1 MSRDW
6 LPTLL
11 GLLSGA
17 WLPTGSG
24 RPGTP
29 AAPAQPWAAVNQTQA
44 LVAGA
49 RAPLVPALALGSW
62 KAFLGLQKLRRLGT
76 DGQLQER
83 EVATSVS
90 LPLDPREVTE
100 EMCRA
105 VPFIQVLSRPGCTA
119 VRVRNHLCFG
129 RCSSLYIPDSDPRP
143 LVLCNS
149 CAPTR
154 QRWTSVVLR
163 CQSGSPASPRR
174 VKMSTMLVEGCQCRP
189 KLRAEPQDG
198 LAGRRGS
205 RRAGRGGKTTLT
217 WMMDSGS

>member
-24 RPGTP
+24 RPGPP
-29 AAPAQPWAAVNQTQA
+29 AAPAQPWAAVNQTQV
-44 LVAGA
+44 LVAGDP
-49 RAPLVPALALGSW
+49 APLVPALALGSW

-119 VRVRNHLCFG
+119 VRVHNHLCFG
-129 RCSSLYIPDSDPRP
+129 RCSSLYIPNSDPSP

-163 CQSGSPASPRR
+163 CWSGSPASPRR
-174 VKMSTMLVEGCQCRP
+174 VKMSTMLVKGCQCRP
-189 KLRAEPQDG
+189 
-198 LAGRRGS
+198 
-205 RRAGRGGKTTLT
+205 
-217 WMMDSGS
+217 